1 MITLQAIRATA
12 SPVTQ
17 SASSPQQANAAPAA
31 PSPVE
36 DKVSLSSTITNKES
50 QWIDIPG
57 QGRFDLSK
65 IPLQPAPASYWGE
78 HDVKEA
84 MRRDWLSNGVYVDDN
99 YLDAMWQASNDVNLG
114 PGPIPDIPLPTPPDW
129 WSGYRP

>member
-17 SASSPQQANAAPAA
+17 STSSPQQANTAPAA

-36 DKVSLSSTITNKES
+36 DKVNLSSTITDKES

-57 QGRFDLSK
+57 QGRFD
-65 IPLQPAPASYWGE
+65 
-78 HDVKEA
+78 
-84 MRRDWLSNGVYVDDN
+84 
-99 YLDAMWQASNDVNLG
+99 
-114 PGPIPDIPLPTPPDW
+114 
-129 WSGYRP
+129 